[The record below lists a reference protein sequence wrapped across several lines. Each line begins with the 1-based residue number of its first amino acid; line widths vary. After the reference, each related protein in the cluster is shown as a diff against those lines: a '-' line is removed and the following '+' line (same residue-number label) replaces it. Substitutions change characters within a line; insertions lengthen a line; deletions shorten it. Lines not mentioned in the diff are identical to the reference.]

1 MKRFFLSGTG
11 MVLLCL
17 LSTTLYAQFSLTAE
31 VRPRTEFSH
40 GYKTLA
46 SPNDDLST
54 FTTQRTRLGL
64 FYYDDDVMARIVMQ
78 DVRLW
83 GSQPQLVANED
94 FGVSVHEAW
103 AQAFISEDF
112 SFRAGRQE
120 VVYDDHRIFGNVG
133 WAQQGRS
140 HDMIRLIFERG
151 IKIHTGFAYH
161 ENSIRSN
168 NLYTGPDAYK
178 TMQYLWMNKM
188 FLGFNVSILGLNV
201 GVPVSTKVDSLG
213 NVLEQKNN
221 YAQTLGLYAE
231 YGKFRRLSF
240 NGNVYY
246 QMGKDVLNTDINAWE
261 FALGASYNFR
271 SPWKI
276 KARYEML
283 SGNDQQKLNNENNAF
298 TPYFGTNHKFNGH
311 MDYFYVGNH
320 LNNVGLSDVS
330 LSVNFEKKKLKAA
343 VTAHYFSAAANPGAG
358 LDKYL
363 GTELDFMLAY
373 DLHKAVDLKFGYSR
387 MLASETMEVLKN
399 GDKDE
404 PHYWA
409 WIMASFDLKGFLV
422 D

>member
-1 MKRFFLSGTG
+1 MKRIFLSLTG
-11 MVLLCL
+11 IMLLCL
-17 LSTTLYAQFSLTAE
+17 MSNSVYAQFSLTAE

-46 SPNDDLST
+46 APNDDLST

-64 FYYDDDVMARIVMQ
+64 FYYDDEVKARIVMQ
-78 DVRLW
+78 DVRSW
-83 GSQPQLVANED
+83 GSQPQLVGNED

-103 AQAFISEDF
+103 AEAYLFDDF

-120 VVYDDHRIFGNVG
+120 LVYDDHRIFGNVG

-140 HDMIRLIFERG
+140 HDMVRLMFERG
-151 IKIHTGFAYH
+151 LKVHAGFAYH

-178 TMQYLWMNKM
+178 TMQYLWMNRI
-188 FLGFNVSILGLNV
+188 FGPLNVSILGLNL

-221 YAQTLGLYAE
+221 YAQTIGFYAE
-231 YGKFRRLSF
+231 YEKFHRLSF
-240 NGNVYY
+240 NGNAYY
-246 QMGKDVLNTDINAWE
+246 QLGKDVLDNDINAWE
-261 FALGASYNFR
+261 FALGVSYDFR
-271 SPWKI
+271 APFKL

-283 SGNDQQKLNNENNAF
+283 SGNDQQKINNENNAF
-298 TPYFGTNHKFNGH
+298 SPYFGTNHKFNGH

-320 LNNVGLSDVS
+320 MNNVGLRDAS
-330 LSVNFEKKKLKAA
+330 LSLNFKKEKLQAML
-343 VTAHYFSAAANPGAG
+343 TAHYFSAAANPGANR
-358 LDKYL
+358 DNYL

-373 DLHKAVDLKFGYSR
+373 DLHKAVDLQLGYSR
-387 MLASETMEVLKN
+387 MLPSETMEGLKT

-404 PHYWA
+404 PQYWA